1 MSSLLF
7 PTLFFIIISF
17 FIGVVACALVLRCEY
32 GGQRVKVSSSPCGSQ
47 GLNSGFRLD
56 NKYLTCPG
64 PPCYSVETGS
74 VTESQLSD

>member
-1 MSSLLF
+1 M
-7 PTLFFIIISF
+7 
-17 FIGVVACALVLRCEY
+17 
-32 GGQRVKVSSSPCGSQ
+32 KVSSSPCGSQ